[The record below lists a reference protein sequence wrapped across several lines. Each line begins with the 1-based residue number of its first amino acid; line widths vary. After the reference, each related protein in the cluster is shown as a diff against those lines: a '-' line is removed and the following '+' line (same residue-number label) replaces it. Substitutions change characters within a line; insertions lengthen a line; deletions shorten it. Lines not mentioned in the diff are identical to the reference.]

1 MGSKVVKSAVRPPNA
16 GKGRKKGVP
25 NKTTVAVKEALALAF
40 EGVGGVPALKVW
52 AEEHPTEFY
61 KLWAK
66 LLPTEIT
73 GKDGKPLVPDAL
85 PPAEREQRVLTLLKT
100 AKQRKQ
106 G

>member
-40 EGVGGVPALKVW
+40 HGRGGVPALLEW
-52 AEEHPTEFY
+52 SNENPTDFY

-73 GKDGKPLVPDAL
+73 GKDGKPLVPETL
-85 PPAEREQRVLTLLKT
+85 PPAEREARVLSILKT